1 MTLNCL
7 CPITIQLMTST
18 ELYRMTETMTKYG
31 GKFVSTMADAL
42 RYADPT
48 NRGRIL
54 DAFPDL
60 VQRYGP
66 GSAFQQPATVA
77 TQQLQEV

>member
-1 MTLNCL
+1 MT
-7 CPITIQLMTST
+7 QAMA
-18 ELYRMTETMTKYG
+18 KYG
-31 GKFVSTMADAL
+31 GKFVSTMANAL

-48 NRGRIL
+48 NRQRIL

-60 VQRYGP
+60 VKSYGP
-66 GSAFQQPATVA
+66 GSVFQQPATIT

>member
-1 MTLNCL
+1 
-7 CPITIQLMTST
+7 
-18 ELYRMTETMTKYG
+18 MTETMTKYG
-31 GKFVSTMADAL
+31 GKFVSTMANAL

-48 NRGRIL
+48 NRQRIL

-66 GSAFQQPATVA
+66 GSAFQQPVA
-77 TQQLQEV
+77 VTTQQLQEVWSWSLRTLMLLH